1 MKKILI
7 ILILIF
13 GIIVKPLFAENEK
26 LSVIEEVENWFRVST
41 GDGTGGWL
49 PKTSVKKTE

>member
-13 GIIVKPLFAENEK
+13 GIIVKPLFAEDEK
-26 LSVIEEVENWFRVST
+26 LSVLEEIEGWFRVST
-41 GDGTGGWL
+41 GNGTGGWL
-49 PKTSVKKTE
+49 PKTSIKNSD